1 MMEETITS
9 LLASVAGGRR
19 YWGRAPQKATRPFIV
34 LTRIDGLPNYHM
46 QGASGF
52 VSSRVQID
60 AYADTFTAAIALA
73 RQVKGLISGYSGGSI
88 QAIFIES
95 ERNLPAAD
103 AGEVTN
109 LFRTSIDVTI
119 HHGE

>member
-1 MMEETITS
+1 MEETITS

-19 YWGRAPQKATRPFIV
+19 YWGRAPQGTPYPNIV
-34 LTRIDGLPNYHM
+34 LSKIGGVPNYHM

-60 AYADTFTAAIALA
+60 IYAETYTATIATA
-73 RQVKGLISGYSGGSI
+73 RAVKALLSGYSSDDI